1 MHLAVVNATS
11 KAGVSAF
18 LYKFKRKMSSH
29 CACECHIKFP
39 NTSQELKL
47 SLEFWITFRVVC
59 LL

>member
-1 MHLAVVNATS
+1 MPLKVVNTTS

-18 LYKFKRKMSSH
+18 LCKFKGKMRSH

-47 SLEFWITFRVVC
+47 LCEFWIPFRVVC